1 MSAVCSGET
10 AAGLISLNA
19 IVLPPPIDCAQQPL
33 RIHPIE
39 GGTYWFGIATG
50 KGNRVSRAAA
60 DRLRDS
66 IGRLAIDGSWISTSA
81 GNRGWR
87 ARPHGFRVPRQPDA
101 PAIRPGGPG
110 GFDRRLAIA
119 VFLALRLRIAGRLAV
134 AGSRVK
140 SEFLANMSHE
150 IRTPTNG
157 VSRMLLETELTS
169 NSVSTSR
176 LCGNQ
181 GKRCSP

>member
-66 IGRLAIDGSWISTSA
+66 IGRLAIDGGLVDID
-81 GNRGWR
+81 
-87 ARPHGFRVPRQPDA
+87 FRWKS
-101 PAIRPGGPG
+101 
-110 GFDRRLAIA
+110 RLASEA
-119 VFLALRLRIAGRLAV
+119 TRF
-134 AGSRVK
+134 SRT
-140 SEFLANMSHE
+140 
-150 IRTPTNG
+150 TPA
-157 VSRMLLETELTS
+157 
-169 NSVSTSR
+169 
-176 LCGNQ
+176 
-181 GKRCSP
+181 